1 MPLSPLRPPAA
12 PVQDA
17 PRKISTPL
25 PAADHSK
32 ANAFGA
38 SRSGSVTR
46 PSNPALQAA
55 TGASGFDAGAPR
67 TGGPRISLPAT
78 GAPQP
83 TKGTGQTTGTSAV
96 GTVSGTAIDRI
107 FNLGSKS
114 FEKILG
120 SLGQSFPPVSDPTA
134 RLQQRSDQLGSLLK
148 GDPSLVNQVS
158 RHDKMQAM
166 RISRIFSNPTFYNS
180 LNDLQKAA
188 VDSYQ
193 GTMSMLCAEWPPPPS
208 GGRSNG

>member
-38 SRSGSVTR
+38 PRSGSVTR

-55 TGASGFDAGAPR
+55 TGASGFDAGAR
-67 TGGPRISLPAT
+67 TSGPRISLPAPT
-78 GAPQP
+78 GAPQQ
-83 TKGTGQTTGTSAV
+83 TSGTTAV
-96 GTVSGTAIDRI
+96 GTLSGTAIDRI
-107 FNLGSKS
+107 FNKGSSS

-134 RLQQRSDQLGSLLK
+134 RLKQRSDQLGQVLTA
-148 GDPSLVNQVS
+148 DPSLVNQVS

-193 GTMSMLCAEWPPPPS
+193 GTMAMMCAEWPPPPN
-208 GGRSNG
+208 GGRSGG